1 LVEWVRIHAWGV
13 DAESSGN
20 TFDGRPVCRA
30 AIGSRSLRVP
40 VAPQAKHFLWAVK
53 RRSGNAP
60 KKLGKGLGRLDF
72 RLGFV
77 TIPGRKNVEY
87 SRRWSETR
95 RNPGQWGDERAMNT
109 TDRANRNVGTTG
121 NTLGKSARQAGGRG
135 TTAALTRRQ
144 REIYDFISQFVEVQG
159 YSPSL
164 EEIAGAFGLSSVA
177 TVHKHV
183 KHLVDK
189 GYLRKAWN
197 RSRSVEPIPAE
208 DSAPSIELPILGS
221 VAAGSPIEAIEPDSG
236 TAETYSVPADMVPR
250 SKDHYVLR
258 VRGDSMIE
266 DQICD
271 GDLVVIEGRQE
282 ARNGETVV
290 ALVDGAEATLKR
302 FYRDGADVKLV
313 PANHTMSP
321 MLFHAS
327 QVEIRGVVRGLI
339 RSF

>member
-1 LVEWVRIHAWGV
+1 MTSTQTSPTAGASN
-13 DAESSGN
+13 D
-20 TFDGRPVCRA
+20 
-30 AIGSRSLRVP
+30 
-40 VAPQAKHFLWAVK
+40 K
-53 RRSGNAP
+53 
-60 KKLGKGLGRLDF
+60 
-72 RLGFV
+72 
-77 TIPGRKNVEY
+77 
-87 SRRWSETR
+87 
-95 RNPGQWGDERAMNT
+95 
-109 TDRANRNVGTTG
+109 TDRSDKTM
-121 NTLGKSARQAGGRG
+121 
-135 TTAALTRRQ
+135 ALTKRQ
-144 REIYDFISQFVEVQG
+144 RQVYDFISGFVAKEG

-164 EEIAGAFGLSSVA
+164 EEIAAAFGLSSVA

-197 RSRSVEPIPAE
+197 CSRSVEPVPAQE
-208 DSAPSIELPILGS
+208 TVESIYLPILGT
-221 VAAGSPIEAIEPDSG
+221 VAAGRPIEAIEPEAG
-236 TAETYSVPADMVPR
+236 NAEMLAVPVDMAPASR
-250 SKDHYVLR
+250 DHYVLR

-290 ALVDGAEATLKR
+290 ALVDGSDATLKR
-302 FYRDGADVKLV
+302 FYRNGSSVKLV

-321 MLFHAS
+321 MEFHAS